1 VEGNPQPDAAPPGL
15 RARAARYVTPAKLA
29 AWDAVLDAT
38 HLGARLLLCCENTVA
53 HVGLLFLLLGRGV
66 SPLLIGADSMAAE
79 RQRLASQFDSRHCA
93 LLAADGTLQLQAL
106 LGGGADASAH
116 PTGIYLLTSGSTGLP
131 SIVFRSLTSWLH
143 ESARY
148 RSLLDLHARH
158 SVTLAAPLQ
167 HAYTLGWVWAAA
179 DAQCS
184 LHAFAPTQLTAIIDA
199 LRSDTTHCALTP
211 FVASMLARRAGTG
224 AHPPRLEV
232 VMAGAGPV
240 DAVLDEQFA
249 RAFGLP
255 LSRNY
260 GSTESG
266 ALFAGLAPQAPQ
278 SIGRPMPHLR
288 VVNGDD
294 DGEPKGEPFLLNVE
308 LEDGAIFRT
317 GDLVQRDGANFRV
330 VGRATAAIRR
340 GERWISPFE
349 IEAVLSA
356 HPHVAQCRVRAV
368 KTARAGNDH
377 ILASIVLRED
387 AAWDESALRQ
397 FCHTHLTRA
406 KLPDRFEQVESIAR
420 GGHGKVLPSKVY
432 RLAASAALAEAA
444 HACKRAHLLFA
455 LQRAGVLEQLDGA
468 SSVDQLAFGCGL
480 HADTLDK
487 ALDLACLLGLV
498 TEAAQ
503 THSATGWEAPMLRL
517 EDATSQ
523 TWNSVDGL
531 LAVLRDGLSARPFD
545 RQPPTAVQARLY
557 QDAMNGGHKR
567 VSGMLAVRKLM
578 QRGARPLAVLDL
590 SATGGAYS
598 RRLTERG
605 LLDPARSRCLP
616 IGTLSGATAA
626 SVTVDIEYF
635 DLLVLDNAVHH
646 GAVARQ
652 LTALCERLT
661 PDGIVLVDE
670 LYVAAGRAA
679 IGVDWLSHGGL
690 HYPDKPSLDTA
701 LHALGFVPTEIFQD
715 DSIVCHAAT
724 FFTRKYL
731 WTLPHA

>member
-1 VEGNPQPDAAPPGL
+1 VADDRQPEAALPGL
-15 RARAARYVTPAKLA
+15 RACAARYVAPALLTE
-29 AWDAVLDAT
+29 WDVVLDSTAP
-38 HLGARLLLCCENTVA
+38 GARLLLCCENTVA
-53 HVGLLFLLLGRGV
+53 HVGLLFLLLERGL
-66 SPLLIGADSMAAE
+66 SPLLVGADSTAAE
-79 RQRLASQFDSRHCA
+79 RERLATQLDARHCA
-93 LLAADGTLQLQAL
+93 LLAADGTLQLQPMAP
-106 LGGGADASAH
+106 GDSEAPARPA
-116 PTGIYLLTSGSTGLP
+116 GIYLLTSGSTGLP
-131 SIVFRSLTSWLH
+131 SIVFRPLASWAH

-148 RSLLDLHARH
+148 RSLLDLDARH

-179 DAQCS
+179 DAGCA
-184 LHAFAPTQLTAIIDA
+184 LRVFAPTQLTAIIDA

-211 FVASMLARRAGTG
+211 FVASLLARRAGAG
-224 AHPPRLEV
+224 QRPPRLEV

-240 DAVLDEQFA
+240 DAVLDEQFG
-249 RAFGLP
+249 RAFGLT

-266 ALFAGLAPQAPQ
+266 ALFAGLAPQPPQ
-278 SIGRPMPHLR
+278 SIGLPMPHLR
-288 VVNGDD
+288 VVNGGN
-294 DGEPKGEPFLLNVE
+294 DGEPNGEPFLLDVE
-308 LEDGAIFRT
+308 LENGAIYRT
-317 GDLVQRDGANFRV
+317 GDLVQRAGTDIHAHFRV

-349 IEAVLSA
+349 IEAVLSS

-377 ILASIVLRED
+377 ILASLVLREG
-387 AAWDESALRQ
+387 AEWDEGALRQ
-397 FCHTHLTRA
+397 FCQTHLTRA

-432 RLAASAALAEAA
+432 RLASPAALVDAA
-444 HACKRAHLLFA
+444 HAYKRAHLLFA

-480 HADTLDK
+480 HADALDK
-487 ALDLACLLGLV
+487 ALDVACLLGLV
-498 TEAAQ
+498 TDAAQ
-503 THSATGWEAPMLRL
+503 TPPAAGWDAVAPVLRL

-531 LAVLRDGLSARPFD
+531 LAVLRDGLSARPFEH
-545 RQPPTAVQARLY
+545 QPPTAVQTRLY
-557 QDAMNGGHKR
+557 QDAMDGGHKR
-567 VSGMLAVRKLM
+567 VSATLAVRKLR
-578 QRGARPLAVLDL
+578 QRGARPLAVLEL

-616 IGTLSGATAA
+616 VGTLNGATPA
-626 SVTVDIEYF
+626 SLAVDMARI

-652 LTALCERLT
+652 LAALCERVA

-679 IGVDWLSHGGL
+679 IGVDWFSHGGL
-690 HYPDKPSLDTA
+690 HYPDKPSLDAA

-715 DSIVCHAAT
+715 DSIVSHAAT
-724 FFTRKYL
+724 FFTRK
-731 WTLPHA
+731 